1 MRSNSEGMDYH
12 VGPEIDVFRM
22 MLFHDFLNVVIDLG
36 LNGIHV
42 FIEKSPVK
50 NLLSWR
56 LRKTLL
62 GIPVESMLLVHS
74 NIALAIL
81 TDYRSLTLRGADQRG
96 ISFSVVDVIGT
107 A

>member
-50 NLLSWR
+50 NLFSWR

-74 NIALAIL
+74 NIALPIRIENVVL
-81 TDYRSLTLRGADQRG
+81 SRVGQS
-96 ISFSVVDVIGT
+96 IHFSIVE
-107 A
+107 